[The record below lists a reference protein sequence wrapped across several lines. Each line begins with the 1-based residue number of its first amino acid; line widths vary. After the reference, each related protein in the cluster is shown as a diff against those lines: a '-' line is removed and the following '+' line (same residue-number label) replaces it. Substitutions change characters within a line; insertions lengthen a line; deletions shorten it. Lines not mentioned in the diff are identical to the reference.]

1 MVTSSGVAILG
12 KGIEATDVSN
22 DAVEVVPK
30 KFVTCNS
37 AVYVPPGTRSAYGMK
52 RLSVQVLILLAVSTL
67 QISILDTSCVLVI
80 LQTYVRALPPPP
92 VDLNASKL
100 SGVHVPTLTT
110 PVMEAFTVGYTR
122 GPRTPVDATAK

>member
-12 KGIEATDVSN
+12 KGTAATAVSKVAI
-22 DAVEVVPK
+22 DVVPK

-37 AVYVPPGTRSAYGMK
+37 AVYVPPGTRSVYGTK
-52 RLSVQVLILLAVSTL
+52 RLSVQVLILLAVSTS

-100 SGVHVPTLTT
+100 RGVHVPTLTT
-110 PVMEAFTVGYTR
+110 PVIEAFTDG
-122 GPRTPVDATAK
+122 